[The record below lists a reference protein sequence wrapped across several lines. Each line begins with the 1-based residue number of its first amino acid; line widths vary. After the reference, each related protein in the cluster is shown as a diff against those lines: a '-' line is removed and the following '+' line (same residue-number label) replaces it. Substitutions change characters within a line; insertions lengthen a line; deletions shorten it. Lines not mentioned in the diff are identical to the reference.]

1 MMFEFNPDMV
11 MADDDEADVDMTLYK
26 REDLDEEVS
35 SLFFLFFQKIV
46 CFTSYFVFCTAVLP
60 HSPEVD

>member
-35 SLFFLFFQKIV
+35 SLLFFIFSKNCMFYQLLR
-46 CFTSYFVFCTAVLP
+46 VL
-60 HSPEVD
+60 HSSSSTQS